1 MAEKSCGD
9 IVLLD
14 ITDGMPQGKAL
25 DIVQS
30 APVVGFD
37 SGLIGTNDYR
47 DTTDSDVVVITSG
60 AGRKPG
66 MSRDELL
73 KINGAIVSEV
83 AHNVANCS
91 PDGIIIV
98 VTNPVDAMTYLA
110 LRVSGFLPN
119 RVLGLSGVLDGAR
132 FSSFIAA
139 ELGMPASEIS
149 ALVLGGH
156 GQNMVVLP
164 RLSTV
169 GGRPLTEMLPQETI
183 ARLVERTI
191 NGGAEVVGLL
201 RVSSAS
207 YAPSAA
213 IARMIEAIILDKKEI
228 LPCAVYLEGEYG
240 IKDTVVGVPV
250 KLGKNG
256 IEEIIELK
264 LIDEEKKALKSSAEV
279 TRQLI
284 DTMKLG

>member
-1 MAEKSCGD
+1 
-9 IVLLD
+9 
-14 ITDGMPQGKAL
+14 
-25 DIVQS
+25 
-30 APVVGFD
+30 
-37 SGLIGTNDYR
+37 
-47 DTTDSDVVVITSG
+47 
-60 AGRKPG
+60 